1 MWFEEAASN
10 STSAK
15 RTANLIISELLAV
28 LNEKKQTIVD
38 VEITPKHIAELA
50 DALEGNKITSKQGKE
65 VFSTMLETKQFPSE
79 IIKEKGMEQVSDLG
93 LIEKIVD
100 QVLSENQKA
109 VEDLKNGKTNVLGWL
124 MGQVMKLSQ
133 GKANP
138 KEASAILNKKL
149 AEM

>member
-1 MWFEEAASN
+1 
-10 STSAK
+10 
-15 RTANLIISELLAV
+15 
-28 LNEKKQTIVD
+28 
-38 VEITPKHIAELA
+38 
-50 DALEGNKITSKQGKE
+50 
-65 VFSTMLETKQFPSE
+65 MLETKQLPSD

-100 QVLSENQKA
+100 QVLQENQKA

>member
-1 MWFEEAASN
+1 
-10 STSAK
+10 
-15 RTANLIISELLAV
+15 
-28 LNEKKQTIVD
+28 
-38 VEITPKHIAELA
+38 
-50 DALEGNKITSKQGKE
+50 
-65 VFSTMLETKQFPSE
+65 MLETKQLPSD

-100 QVLSENQKA
+100 QVLQENQKA

-138 KEASAILNKKL
+138 KQATEILNKYL
-149 AEM
+149 GEL

>member
-1 MWFEEAASN
+1 
-10 STSAK
+10 
-15 RTANLIISELLAV
+15 
-28 LNEKKQTIVD
+28 
-38 VEITPKHIAELA
+38 
-50 DALEGNKITSKQGKE
+50 
-65 VFSTMLETKQFPSE
+65 
-79 IIKEKGMEQVSDLG
+79 MEQVSDLG

-100 QVLSENQKA
+100 QVLQENQKA

>member
-1 MWFEEAASN
+1 
-10 STSAK
+10 
-15 RTANLIISELLAV
+15 
-28 LNEKKQTIVD
+28 
-38 VEITPKHIAELA
+38 
-50 DALEGNKITSKQGKE
+50 
-65 VFSTMLETKQFPSE
+65 MLETKQLPSE

-100 QVLSENQKA
+100 QVLQENQKA